1 MGVLDSFGSLLSSII
16 AAAVMLLFAILS
28 VFVTVF
34 IVDIAAAIGG
44 LSPSDDFVLLGAA
57 LLASA
62 AIVAGGVGFATP
74 EVEE

>member
-1 MGVLDSFGSLLSSII
+1 MGVLDSFGSLLSSLI
-16 AAAVMLLFAILS
+16 AASVMLLFAILS

-34 IVDIAAAIGG
+34 IVDAAASIGG

-62 AIVAGGVGFATP
+62 AIVAGGGSFATP

>member
-1 MGVLDSFGSLLSSII
+1 
-16 AAAVMLLFAILS
+16 MLLFAILS

-34 IVDIAAAIGG
+34 IVDVAASIGG

-62 AIVAGGVGFATP
+62 AIVAGGGGFAMP